1 MKNELLTAVSQLCS
15 EKGVPKEI
23 VIEALEAALV
33 SAYKRNYND
42 PAEALTAEIDQASSD
57 VRIFHHPT
65 VVESEPESPD
75 QITVEDAQKIS
86 PKARPG
92 EELNIEVTPPN
103 FNLGRIAAQTAK
115 QVVVQ
120 KLREAERKMVY
131 DEFAEREGEIVHG
144 IVQRIEQGNVLVELG
159 RAEALMPRSEQVST
173 ERYYPQQRVRVY
185 VSEVNDTHRGPQ
197 IIVSRAHRFMLRRLF
212 EQEVPE
218 IYNGTVELKAI
229 AREAGARS
237 KVAVAARQPGIDAVG
252 SCVGMRGVR
261 IQNIV
266 NELGGEK
273 IDVVEWSEDAARY
286 VANAL
291 SPAQVTEVVIDD
303 EDKTATVTVP
313 ERYLSLAIGKEG
325 QNARLA
331 AKLTGWRIDIKSD
344 AAAGA
349 EREAAQ
355 TTAEPDGATAPAD
368 LAPEDRP
375 EEESAASAQD
385 TVAVAESQPDKT
397 PVRADG

>member
-65 VVESEPESPD
+65 VVEGEPESPD
-75 QITVEDAQKIS
+75 QIIVEDAQKIS
-86 PKARPG
+86 PEARLG

-159 RAEALMPRSEQVST
+159 RAEALMPR
-173 ERYYPQQRVRVY
+173 R
-185 VSEVNDTHRGPQ
+185 
-197 IIVSRAHRFMLRRLF
+197 
-212 EQEVPE
+212 
-218 IYNGTVELKAI
+218 
-229 AREAGARS
+229 
-237 KVAVAARQPGIDAVG
+237 
-252 SCVGMRGVR
+252 
-261 IQNIV
+261 
-266 NELGGEK
+266 
-273 IDVVEWSEDAARY
+273 
-286 VANAL
+286 
-291 SPAQVTEVVIDD
+291 
-303 EDKTATVTVP
+303 
-313 ERYLSLAIGKEG
+313 
-325 QNARLA
+325 
-331 AKLTGWRIDIKSD
+331 
-344 AAAGA
+344 
-349 EREAAQ
+349 
-355 TTAEPDGATAPAD
+355 
-368 LAPEDRP
+368 
-375 EEESAASAQD
+375 
-385 TVAVAESQPDKT
+385 
-397 PVRADG
+397 